1 MGNRNISEE
10 LVAEFIR
17 LRQAGKS
24 YRTIGETCK
33 VDPRTVKSRVEKAGQ
48 EKQREHWE
56 IVSRQVDAKYLEE
69 HYRLLMRIAAKLPDA
84 VRTKPMDFNHTM
96 DAESLVDKSTQFGLQ
111 QAGDLLEG
119 RGIDAETRMSQRLL
133 EALMEHEPQLKIALD
148 EWKDCWDRFQKV
160 RSELTKQAVN
170 LFKHKR
176 ISPEVAETLGI
187 AVTREAIIVKLLKE
201 EARSSKIENIGG
213 EQYRL
218 VRRNRQISGDV
229 YKGSKQ
235 EMETAKNA
243 YESVLPQISLEV
255 RMNPVEKAYT
265 SLMVSVQKV
274 EDLVERLVLIGRP
287 QGQCNLCPGRSNALF
302 QGRLK

>member
-56 IVSRQVDAKYLEE
+56 MVSRQVDAKYLDE
-69 HYRLLMRIAAKLPDA
+69 HYRLLVRIAARLPDA
-84 VRTKPMDFNHTM
+84 VRTRPMDFNHTL
-96 DAESLVDKSTQFGLQ
+96 DAESLVDKSIQHGLQ
-111 QAGDLLEG
+111 QAGDLPED
-119 RGIDAETRMSQRLL
+119 RDMDAATRMSRRLF
-133 EALMEHEPQLKIALD
+133 EALMEHEPQLKMALD
-148 EWKDCWDRFQKV
+148 GWKDCWDGFQKV

-170 LFKHKR
+170 LFKQKKVF
-176 ISPEVAETLGI
+176 PEVAKTLGI
-187 AVTREAIIVKLLKE
+187 AVSREAIITELLKE
-201 EARSSKIENIGG
+201 EARSSRVEDIDSGR
-213 EQYRL
+213 YRL

-235 EMETAKNA
+235 EVETAKNA
-243 YESVLPQISLEV
+243 YEFVLPQISLEP
-255 RMNPVEKAYT
+255 RMSPVENAYT
-265 SLMVSVQKV
+265 SLTVSARKV
-274 EDLVERLVLIGRP
+274 EDLVESLVLIGRP
-287 QGQCNLCPGRSNALF
+287 QGQCNLCPGRSNTPF